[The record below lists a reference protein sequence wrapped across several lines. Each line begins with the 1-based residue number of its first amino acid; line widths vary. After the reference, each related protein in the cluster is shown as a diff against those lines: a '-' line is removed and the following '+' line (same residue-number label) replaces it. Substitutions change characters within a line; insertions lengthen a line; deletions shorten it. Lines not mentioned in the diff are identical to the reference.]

1 MSSGFDSSSNNSFDI
16 EELSQIWERCRKL
29 TKEKD
34 MLNASQSGSF
44 QLIRRLELHVKTLLE
59 AQKEDKKRI
68 QELERELSN
77 CSQEIEYLQ
86 DQLNARNAEVHCL
99 GDHIHV
105 FELKIAD
112 MENLEE
118 MVGKLTEELKR
129 SDSERLFLNHELQ
142 NKEMEL
148 QKSSLCIESLEESI
162 LSVSLEYQCEIESMK
177 IDLMA
182 FEQSCFE
189 ANKIQEEAAQ
199 EKGRQDQ
206 LIKDMDFQIQD
217 SMKVIECLDEENKE
231 LREKLETSETNARTF
246 CTKMEEKF
254 PEWLDKD
261 GLPASSDIEN
271 DTSTA
276 GNILGPLLSRLV
288 ARRAPDADLKDKI
301 ENMSRR
307 IHEYEVLVRQLKE
320 ELREEKLKAH
330 EEAEDLAQEMAEL
343 RYQIT
348 GLLEEECKRR
358 ACVEQISVNRIA
370 QLEAQIEREHQ
381 KSFNAGC
388 ISVKLK
394 D

>member
-1 MSSGFDSSSNNSFDI
+1 
-16 EELSQIWERCRKL
+16 
-29 TKEKD
+29 
-34 MLNASQSGSF
+34 
-44 QLIRRLELHVKTLLE
+44 
-59 AQKEDKKRI
+59 
-68 QELERELSN
+68 
-77 CSQEIEYLQ
+77 
-86 DQLNARNAEVHCL
+86 
-99 GDHIHV
+99 
-105 FELKIAD
+105 

-118 MVGKLTEELKR
+118 MVGNLTEELKS

-231 LREKLETSETNARTF
+231 LREKLETSEINARTF
-246 CTKMEEKF
+246 CRKMEEKF

-271 DTSTA
+271 DTRYMRI
-276 GNILGPLLSRLV
+276 ILVMLYTRTHKHIILV
-288 ARRAPDADLKDKI
+288 TI
-301 ENMSRR
+301 E
-307 IHEYEVLVRQLKE
+307 L
-320 ELREEKLKAH
+320 
-330 EEAEDLAQEMAEL
+330 
-343 RYQIT
+343 
-348 GLLEEECKRR
+348 
-358 ACVEQISVNRIA
+358 IS
-370 QLEAQIEREHQ
+370 
-381 KSFNAGC
+381 
-388 ISVKLK
+388 
-394 D
+394 